1 MTRIMAIDY
10 GERRIGI
17 ALTDPLKMF
26 SKPYKVLENK
36 GKKLFLEELE
46 GIIKEQNVSEVI
58 LGYPL
63 GESGQITKKTL
74 EIEKL
79 HKFLIGKLSVE
90 IILHDE
96 RFSTIDANEELK
108 KLGYNYMDAKKVID
122 MVAASMILKSYLKV
136 IG

>member
-1 MTRIMAIDY
+1 MTRLMAIDY

-36 GKKLFLEELE
+36 GRKQFLEELE
-46 GIIKEQNVSEVI
+46 EIIREQNVSKII
-58 LGYPL
+58 LGYPI

-74 EIEKL
+74 ETEKL
-79 HKFLIGKLSVE
+79 HKFLTGKLSVE

-108 KLGYNYMDAKKVID
+108 KLGYNYMEAKKVID
-122 MVAASMILKSYLKV
+122 MVAASMILKSYLKM

>member
-1 MTRIMAIDY
+1 M
-10 GERRIGI
+10 
-17 ALTDPLKMF
+17 
-26 SKPYKVLENK
+26 
-36 GKKLFLEELE
+36 
-46 GIIKEQNVSEVI
+46 SEVI

-63 GESGQITKKTL
+63 GESGQITKKTA

-79 HKFLIGKLSVE
+79 HKFLSNNLSVE

-122 MVAASMILKSYLKV
+122 MVAASMILKSYLKM

>member
-1 MTRIMAIDY
+1 MNRIMAIDY

-17 ALTDPLKMF
+17 ALTDPLKIF
-26 SKPYKVLENK
+26 SKPYLVLENK

-46 GIIKEQNVSEVI
+46 EIIKEQNVSEVI

-63 GESGQITKKTL
+63 GESGQITKKTA

-79 HKFLIGKLSVE
+79 HKFLSNNLSVE

-122 MVAASMILKSYLKV
+122 MVAASMILKSYLKM

>member
-1 MTRIMAIDY
+1 MNRIMAIDY

>member
-10 GERRIGI
+10 GARRIGI

-26 SKPYKVLENK
+26 AKPYIVLENK
-36 GKKLFLEELE
+36 GRRQFLEELE
-46 GIIKEQNVSEVI
+46 EIIKEQSVSEII
-58 LGYPL
+58 LGYPI
-63 GESGQITKKTL
+63 GESGQTTKKTL

-79 HKFLIGKLSVE
+79 HKFLSGKLSVE

-108 KLGYNYMDAKKVID
+108 KLGYNYMEAKKVID
-122 MVAASMILKSYLKV
+122 MVAASMILKSYLKNL
-136 IG
+136 G

>member
-26 SKPYKVLENK
+26 AKPYIVLENK
-36 GKKLFLEELE
+36 GRRQFLEELE
-46 GIIKEQNVSEVI
+46 EIIKEQSVSEII
-58 LGYPL
+58 LGYPI
-63 GESGQITKKTL
+63 GESGQTTKKTL

-79 HKFLIGKLSVE
+79 HKFLSGKLSVE

-108 KLGYNYMDAKKVID
+108 KLGYNYMEAKKVID
-122 MVAASMILKSYLKV
+122 MVAASMILKSYLKNL
-136 IG
+136 G

>member
-10 GERRIGI
+10 GARRIGI

-26 SKPYKVLENK
+26 AKPYIVLENK
-36 GKKLFLEELE
+36 GRTQFLEELE
-46 GIIKEQNVSEVI
+46 EIIKEQNVSEII
-58 LGYPL
+58 LGYPI
-63 GESGQITKKTL
+63 GESGQTTKKTL

-79 HKFLIGKLSVE
+79 HKFLSGKLSVE

-108 KLGYNYMDAKKVID
+108 KLGYNYMEAKKVID
-122 MVAASMILKSYLKV
+122 MVAASMILKSYLKNL
-136 IG
+136 G